1 MHYTYAD
8 ASFALLEEMG
18 KEALEAMNQ
27 TQSGSY
33 HGTLLTDLT
42 DLNGTPEELF
52 LGPLSVGDIRTVESI
67 LKAGNLGYARLYHS
81 SGCAPEVY
89 IFSMS
94 PENIASF
101 LGSHQFDC
109 FKMIL
114 TDLFDRLI
122 LDTIYGFIDHC
133 PDRNLFQQ
141 ILPHLIPIQQSEE
154 APKSFPMAAY
164 DTFDAY
170 GLLVD
175 LLQSG
180 KTIEELRQEGH
191 PRKRQV
197 KATMHEGNSHRSI

>member
-27 TQSGSY
+27 TQSESY

-42 DLNGTPEELF
+42 DVNGTPEELF
-52 LGPLSVGDIRTVESI
+52 LGTLSVGDIRTVESI
-67 LKAGNLGYARLYHS
+67 LKAGNLGYARLYRS
-81 SGCAPEVY
+81 SDCSPEVY

-94 PENIASF
+94 PENVASF

-133 PDRNLFQQ
+133 PDRNHLQQ

-154 APKSFPMAAY
+154 SPKSFPMAAY
-164 DTFDAY
+164 DTFEAY

-180 KTIEELRQEGH
+180 KTIEELRQEGAS
-191 PRKRQV
+191 KE
-197 KATMHEGNSHRSI
+197 KKSKSNDA

>member
-8 ASFALLEEMG
+8 ASFALLAEMG

-42 DLNGTPEELF
+42 DVNGTPEELF
-52 LGPLSVGDIRTVESI
+52 LGTLSVGDIRTVESI
-67 LKAGNLGYARLYHS
+67 LKAGNLGYARLYPNND
-81 SGCAPEVY
+81 CASEVC

-133 PDRNLFQQ
+133 PDRNLLQQ

-154 APKSFPMAAY
+154 SPKTFPMVPY

-180 KTIEELRQEGH
+180 QTIEQLRQEGASEEKKS
-191 PRKRQV
+191 KRNE
-197 KATMHEGNSHRSI
+197 A

>member
-1 MHYTYAD
+1 MQYTYAD
-8 ASFALLEEMG
+8 ASFALLEDMS
-18 KEALEAMNQ
+18 KEALDAMNQ
-27 TQSGSY
+27 TQSESY

-42 DLNGTPEELF
+42 DVNGTPDELF
-52 LGPLSVGDIRTVESI
+52 LGTLSVGDIRTMESI
-67 LKAGNLGYARLYHS
+67 LKAGNLGYARLYRNS
-81 SGCAPEVY
+81 DCAPEVY

-101 LGSHQFDC
+101 LGCHQFDC

-114 TDLFDRLI
+114 TDLFDKLI

-133 PDRNLFQQ
+133 PDRDLMKQ
-141 ILPHLIPIQQSEE
+141 ILPHLIPIQQSEV

-175 LLQSG
+175 FLQSG
-180 KTIEELRQEGH
+180 KTIEELRQEGASKEKK
-191 PRKRQV
+191 RKSND
-197 KATMHEGNSHRSI
+197 A

>member
-1 MHYTYAD
+1 
-8 ASFALLEEMG
+8 
-18 KEALEAMNQ
+18 MNQ
-27 TQSGSY
+27 TQSESY

-42 DLNGTPEELF
+42 DVNGTSEELF
-52 LGPLSVGDIRTVESI
+52 LGTLSVGDIRTVESI
-67 LKAGNLGYARLYHS
+67 LNAGNLGYAKLYRS
-81 SGCAPEVY
+81 SDRSPEVY

-133 PDRNLFQQ
+133 PDRDLLKQ

-154 APKSFPMAAY
+154 VPKSFPMAAY
-164 DTFDAY
+164 VTFDAY

-180 KTIEELRQEGH
+180 KTTQELRQESASEE
-191 PRKRQV
+191 K
-197 KATMHEGNSHRSI
+197 

>member
-1 MHYTYAD
+1 MYNTYAD
-8 ASFALLEEMG
+8 ASFAFLEEMG
-18 KEALEAMNQ
+18 KEVLGAMNQ
-27 TQSGSY
+27 TQSESY

-42 DLNGTPEELF
+42 DVNGTPEELF
-52 LGPLSVGDIRTVESI
+52 LGTLSVGDIRIVESI
-67 LKAGNLGYARLYHS
+67 LQAGNLGYARLYPNND
-81 SGCAPEVY
+81 CAPEVY

-101 LGSHQFDC
+101 LGGHQFGC
-109 FKMIL
+109 LKMVL

-122 LDTIYGFIDHC
+122 LDTIYGYIDHC
-133 PDRNLFQQ
+133 PDRNLLQQ

-154 APKSFPMAAY
+154 SPKPFPMVPY

-180 KTIEELRQEGH
+180 QTIEELRQEGAYEE
-191 PRKRQV
+191 K
-197 KATMHEGNSHRSI
+197 

>member
-1 MHYTYAD
+1 
-8 ASFALLEEMG
+8 
-18 KEALEAMNQ
+18 
-27 TQSGSY
+27 
-33 HGTLLTDLT
+33 
-42 DLNGTPEELF
+42 
-52 LGPLSVGDIRTVESI
+52 
-67 LKAGNLGYARLYHS
+67 
-81 SGCAPEVY
+81 
-89 IFSMS
+89 MS

-101 LGSHQFDC
+101 LGIHQFDC

-133 PDRNLFQQ
+133 PDRDLLQQ

-154 APKSFPMAAY
+154 VPKSFPMAAY

-180 KTIEELRQEGH
+180 KTIEELRQESASEE
-191 PRKRQV
+191 KTSESSE
-197 KATMHEGNSHRSI
+197 A

>member
-18 KEALEAMNQ
+18 KDALAAMNQ
-27 TQSGSY
+27 TQSESY

-42 DLNGTPEELF
+42 DVNDKPEELF
-52 LGPLSVGDIRTVESI
+52 LGSLSVGDIRTVESI
-67 LKAGNLGYARLYHS
+67 LMAGNLGYARLYPES
-81 SGCAPEVY
+81 KSAPEVY

-94 PENIASF
+94 PENIANF
-101 LGSHQFDC
+101 LGSHQFGC
-109 FKMIL
+109 IKMVL

-122 LDTIYGFIDHC
+122 LDTIYGYIDHC
-133 PDRNLFQQ
+133 PDRNLLQQ
-141 ILPHLIPIQQSEE
+141 ILPHLIPIQQSDES
-154 APKSFPMAAY
+154 PKSFPMVAY

-180 KTIEELRQEGH
+180 KTIEELRQEGASEEKTSE
-191 PRKRQV
+191 RNE
-197 KATMHEGNSHRSI
+197 A

>member
-1 MHYTYAD
+1 MHYTYVD
-8 ASFALLEEMG
+8 TSFALLEGMG
-18 KEALEAMNQ
+18 KEVLGAMNQ
-27 TQSGSY
+27 TQSDSY
-33 HGTLLTDLT
+33 YGTLLTDLT
-42 DLNGTPEELF
+42 DVNGTPEEPF
-52 LGPLSVGDIRTVESI
+52 LETLSVGDIGTVESL
-67 LKAGNLGYARLYHS
+67 LKAGNLGYARLYRS
-81 SGCAPEVY
+81 SDCVPEVY

-133 PDRNLFQQ
+133 PDRNLLQQ

-154 APKSFPMAAY
+154 SPKTFQMVPY

-180 KTIEELRQEGH
+180 KTIEELRQEGASEE
-191 PRKRQV
+191 KISESND
-197 KATMHEGNSHRSI
+197 A

>member
-1 MHYTYAD
+1 MHHTYAD
-8 ASFALLEEMG
+8 ASFALLEEMS
-18 KEALEAMNQ
+18 KEALRAMNQ
-27 TQSGSY
+27 TQSESY
-33 HGTLLTDLT
+33 HGTLVTDLT
-42 DLNGTPEELF
+42 DVNGTPEELF
-52 LGPLSVGDIRTVESI
+52 LGTLSVGDIRTVESI
-67 LKAGNLGYARLYHS
+67 LKAGNLGYARLYRS
-81 SGCAPEVY
+81 NDCAPEVY

-94 PENIASF
+94 PENISSF

-133 PDRNLFQQ
+133 PDRNLLQQ

-154 APKSFPMAAY
+154 SPKPFLMVPY

-170 GLLVD
+170 GLLID

-180 KTIEELRQEGH
+180 QTIEELRQEGASEEKKSE
-191 PRKRQV
+191 RY
-197 KATMHEGNSHRSI
+197 

>member
-18 KEALEAMNQ
+18 TEALETMNQ
-27 TQSGSY
+27 TQSESY
-33 HGTLLTDLT
+33 HGTLLTNLT
-42 DLNGTPEELF
+42 AVNGTPEELF
-52 LGPLSVGDIRTVESI
+52 LGTLSVGDIRTVESI
-67 LKAGNLGYARLYHS
+67 LKAGNLGYARLYRS
-81 SGCAPEVY
+81 SDCAPEVY
-89 IFSMS
+89 IFSMN

-133 PDRNLFQQ
+133 PDRNLLQQ

-154 APKSFPMAAY
+154 SPKPFPMVAY
-164 DTFDAY
+164 DTLDAY

-180 KTIEELRQEGH
+180 KTIEELRQEGASEGN
-191 PRKRQV
+191 QV
-197 KATMHEGNSHRSI
+197 KEMKNEGNSHKSV

>member
-27 TQSGSY
+27 TQSESY
-33 HGTLLTDLT
+33 RGTLVTDLT
-42 DLNGTPEELF
+42 DVNGTPEELF
-52 LGPLSVGDIRTVESI
+52 LGSLSVGDIRTVESI
-67 LKAGNLGYARLYHS
+67 LKTGNLGYARLYRS
-81 SGCAPEVY
+81 SDCAPEVY

-94 PENIASF
+94 PENIANF
-101 LGSHQFDC
+101 LGSHQFGC
-109 FKMIL
+109 LKMVL

-133 PDRNLFQQ
+133 SERDLLQQ

-154 APKSFPMAAY
+154 SPKPFPMVAY
-164 DTFDAY
+164 DTFVAY

-180 KTIEELRQEGH
+180 KTIEELRQECASEGNQA
-191 PRKRQV
+191 KEM
-197 KATMHEGNSHRSI
+197 KHEGNSHKSV

>member
-27 TQSGSY
+27 TQSKPY

-42 DLNGTPEELF
+42 DVNGTPEELF
-52 LGPLSVGDIRTVESI
+52 LGTLSVGNIRTVESI
-67 LKAGNLGYARLYHS
+67 LKAGNLGYAKLYPNNN
-81 SGCAPEVY
+81 CAPEVY

-94 PENIASF
+94 LENIACF
-101 LGSHQFDC
+101 LCSHQFGC
-109 FKMIL
+109 FKMVL

-122 LDTIYGFIDHC
+122 LDTIYGFIDRC
-133 PDRNLFQQ
+133 PDRNLLQQ

-154 APKSFPMAAY
+154 SPKSFPMAAY
-164 DTFDAY
+164 DTFEAY